1 VAAVQLLSGAR
12 FTAVSF
18 LLYGIVHGD
27 RMEPREKL
35 RLIGYPRA
43 SIMVRTDR
51 LGAIVSKLSLADAD
65 PDVVRL
71 LVYSKIVES
80 FNNERA
86 VIPMRYGCR
95 FKTIGDIVEF
105 LMREQ
110 GAFGALLDELD
121 GRVEMSANVTLDDP
135 RDDRE
140 PPASR
145 LLSSA
150 MPSGMG
156 YLAGRRRYYSLVDQ
170 SGARRE
176 EVRKSLCALA
186 EGKFI
191 RAIPEQS
198 SHDRKSMLTIHFLV
212 PREGVVEFTRALR
225 ADRRRSIEL
234 SGPWPPYNFVSTK
247 TRALTN

>member
-1 VAAVQLLSGAR
+1 M
-12 FTAVSF
+12 SF

-27 RMEPREKL
+27 RMEPREKPGF
-35 RLIGYPRA
+35 IGYPRA

-51 LGAIVSKLSLADAD
+51 LGAIVSRLSLADAD

-71 LVYSKIVES
+71 MVYSKIVES
-80 FNNERA
+80 FNKERA

-105 LMREQ
+105 LTREQ
-110 GAFGALLDELD
+110 GTFGALLDELD
-121 GRVEMSANVTLDDP
+121 GRVEMSANVAFDDP
-135 RDDRE
+135 RDDPE

-150 MPSGMG
+150 MPSGTS
-156 YLAGRRRYYSLVDQ
+156 YLAGRRRHYSLVDQ

-176 EVRKSLCALA
+176 EVRKSLCAMA

-191 RAIPEQS
+191 RAIPERS

-212 PREGVVEFTRALR
+212 SREGVAEFTRALR

-247 TRALTN
+247 TRGLTI

>member
-1 VAAVQLLSGAR
+1 MSY
-12 FTAVSF
+12 

-27 RMEPREKL
+27 RTEPREKL
-35 RLIGYPRA
+35 KFAGYPRA
-43 SIMVRTDR
+43 SIMVRTER

-65 PDVVRL
+65 PDVMRL

-95 FKTIGDIVEF
+95 FESISDIVEF
-105 LMREQ
+105 LEKEQ
-110 GAFGALLDELD
+110 GTFGALLEELD
-121 GRVEMSANVTLDDP
+121 GRVEMSVNLTLDDS

-140 PPASR
+140 PPASP
-145 LLSSA
+145 LLSSP
-150 MPSGMG
+150 MPAGIG

-176 EVRKSLCALA
+176 NVRKSLCALA

-191 RAIPEQS
+191 RAVPEQS
-198 SHDRKSMLTIHFLV
+198 SHDPKSMLTIHFLV
-212 PREGVVEFTRALR
+212 PREGVAEFTGALR
-225 ADRRRSIEL
+225 ADCRRSIEI
-234 SGPWPPYNFVSTK
+234 SGPWPPYNFVSK
-247 TRALTN
+247 QASALTI

>member
-1 VAAVQLLSGAR
+1 
-12 FTAVSF
+12 
-18 LLYGIVHGD
+18 
-27 RMEPREKL
+27 
-35 RLIGYPRA
+35 
-43 SIMVRTDR
+43 MVRTAR
-51 LGAIVSKLSLADAD
+51 LGAIVSKLSPADAD

-80 FNNERA
+80 FNKERA

-95 FKTIGDIVEF
+95 FKTIGEIVKF
-105 LMREQ
+105 LTRVQ
-110 GAFGALLDELD
+110 GTFGALLNELD
-121 GRVEMSANVTLDDP
+121 GRVEMSANVTFEDT

-150 MPSGMG
+150 MPSGRG
-156 YLAGRRRYYSLVDQ
+156 YLARRRRYYSFADQ
-170 SGARRE
+170 SGVRRE

-191 RAIPEQS
+191 RAILEKS
-198 SHDRKSMLTIHFLV
+198 SHDRKSILTIHFLV

-225 ADRRRSIEL
+225 ADRRRLIEL

-247 TRALTN
+247 TRAN

>member
-1 VAAVQLLSGAR
+1 M
-12 FTAVSF
+12 SF

-27 RMEPREKL
+27 RVEPREKP
-35 RLIGYPRA
+35 RFIGYPRA

-51 LGAIVSKLSLADAD
+51 LGAIVSRLSLADED

-95 FKTIGDIVEF
+95 FKAIGDIVEF
-105 LMREQ
+105 LTREQ
-110 GAFGALLDELD
+110 GTFSALLDELD
-121 GRVEMSANVTLDDP
+121 GRVEMSANVTFDEP
-135 RDDRE
+135 RDDPE

-145 LLSSA
+145 LSSSS
-150 MPSGMG
+150 MPSGTG
-156 YLAGRRRYYSLVDQ
+156 YLAGRRRYYSLVDR
-170 SGARRE
+170 SGVRRE
-176 EVRKSLCALA
+176 EVRQSLCALA

-191 RAIPEQS
+191 RAIAEQS
-198 SHDRKSMLTIHFLV
+198 SHGPKSFLDRKSTLTIHFLV
-212 PREGVVEFTRALR
+212 PREGVVEFTRVLR
-225 ADRRRSIEL
+225 ADRRRSVKL

>member
-1 VAAVQLLSGAR
+1 M
-12 FTAVSF
+12 SF

-27 RMEPREKL
+27 RVEPREKL
-35 RLIGYPRA
+35 RFLGYPRA
-43 SIMVRTDR
+43 SIMARTDR

-71 LVYSKIVES
+71 LIYSKIVES
-80 FNNERA
+80 FNYERA

-95 FKTIGDIVEF
+95 FETIGDIVEF
-105 LMREQ
+105 LKREQ
-110 GAFGALLDELD
+110 GTFGALLDELD
-121 GRVEMSANVTLDDP
+121 GRVEMSANVAFDDP

-140 PPASR
+140 TPPSQ

-150 MPSGMG
+150 MPSGMD

-176 EVRKSLCALA
+176 EVRRSLCAMA

-198 SHDRKSMLTIHFLV
+198 SRDRKSMLTIHFLV

-225 ADRRRSIEL
+225 ADRRRSIEV

-247 TRALTN
+247 TPALTI

>member
-1 VAAVQLLSGAR
+1 
-12 FTAVSF
+12 VSF

-35 RLIGYPRA
+35 RFIGYPRA

-105 LMREQ
+105 LTREQ
-110 GAFGALLDELD
+110 GTLGALLDELD
-121 GRVEMSANVTLDDP
+121 GRVEMSAHVAFNDQ
-135 RDDRE
+135 RDDRTT
-140 PPASR
+140 PPSR
-145 LLSSA
+145 WLSSA
-150 MPSGMG
+150 MPSGIG
-156 YLAGRRRYYSLVDQ
+156 YLAGRQRYYSLVDE

-176 EVRKSLCALA
+176 EVRKSLCAMA
-186 EGKFI
+186 KGKFI
-191 RAIPEQS
+191 HAIPEQS

-212 PREGVVEFTRALR
+212 PRAGVVEFTRALQ
-225 ADRRRSIEL
+225 ADRRRSIEV

-247 TRALTN
+247 TRGLTI

>member
-1 VAAVQLLSGAR
+1 MSL
-12 FTAVSF
+12 

-35 RLIGYPRA
+35 RFIGYPHA
-43 SIMVRTDR
+43 SIMARTDR
-51 LGAIVSKLSLADAD
+51 LGAIASKLSLADAD
-65 PDVVRL
+65 PDVMRL

-80 FNNERA
+80 FNHERA

-95 FKTIGDIVEF
+95 FKTIGDVVE
-105 LMREQ
+105 LLKREQ
-110 GAFGALLDELD
+110 GTFGALLDELD
-121 GRVEMSANVTLDDP
+121 GRVEMSANVAFDDP

-140 PPASR
+140 TLPPSA
-145 LLSSA
+145 SA

-156 YLAGRRRYYSLVDQ
+156 YLAARRRHYSLVDQ

-176 EVRKSLCALA
+176 EVRKSLCAMA

-212 PREGVVEFTRALR
+212 PREGVAEFTRALR
-225 ADRRRSIEL
+225 ADRRRSIEV

-247 TRALTN
+247 TRALTI

>member
-1 VAAVQLLSGAR
+1 M
-12 FTAVSF
+12 SF

-27 RMEPREKL
+27 RMEPREKPGF
-35 RLIGYPRA
+35 IGYPRA

-51 LGAIVSKLSLADAD
+51 LGAIVSRLSLADAD

-71 LVYSKIVES
+71 MVYSKIVES
-80 FNNERA
+80 FNKERA

-105 LMREQ
+105 LTREQ
-110 GAFGALLDELD
+110 GTFGALLDELD
-121 GRVEMSANVTLDDP
+121 GRVEMSANVAFDDP
-135 RDDRE
+135 RDDPE
-140 PPASR
+140 PLASR

-150 MPSGMG
+150 MPSGTS
-156 YLAGRRRYYSLVDQ
+156 YLAGRRRHYSLVDQ

-176 EVRKSLCALA
+176 EVRKSLCAMA

-191 RAIPEQS
+191 RAIPERS

-212 PREGVVEFTRALR
+212 PREGVAEFTRALR

-247 TRALTN
+247 TRALTI

>member
-1 VAAVQLLSGAR
+1 M
-12 FTAVSF
+12 SF

-27 RMEPREKL
+27 RMEPREKPGF
-35 RLIGYPRA
+35 IGYPRA

-51 LGAIVSKLSLADAD
+51 LGAIVSRLSLADAD

-71 LVYSKIVES
+71 MVYSKIVES
-80 FNNERA
+80 FNKERA

-105 LMREQ
+105 LTREQ
-110 GAFGALLDELD
+110 GTFGALLDELD
-121 GRVEMSANVTLDDP
+121 GRVEMSANVAFDDP
-135 RDDRE
+135 RDDPE
-140 PPASR
+140 PLASR

-150 MPSGMG
+150 MPSGTS
-156 YLAGRRRYYSLVDQ
+156 YLAGRRRHYSLVDQ

-176 EVRKSLCALA
+176 EVRKSLCAMA

-191 RAIPEQS
+191 RAIPERS

-212 PREGVVEFTRALR
+212 PREGVAEFTRALR

>member
-1 VAAVQLLSGAR
+1 M
-12 FTAVSF
+12 SF

-27 RMEPREKL
+27 RTEPREKL
-35 RLIGYPRA
+35 RFIGYPPA

-65 PDVVRL
+65 PDVMRL

-95 FKTIGDIVEF
+95 FKAIADIVEF
-105 LMREQ
+105 LKQEQ
-110 GAFGALLDELD
+110 KTFGALLDELD
-121 GRVEMSANVTLDDP
+121 GRVEMSANVTFDDP
-135 RDDRE
+135 LDERE

-150 MPSGMG
+150 MASGIG

-176 EVRKSLCALA
+176 EFRKSLYALV

-191 RAIPEQS
+191 RAVPEQAS
-198 SHDRKSMLTIHFLV
+198 RDRESILTIHFLV
-212 PREGVVEFTRALR
+212 PREGVAEFTRALR

-247 TRALTN
+247 ARALTI

>member
-1 VAAVQLLSGAR
+1 
-12 FTAVSF
+12 VSF

-35 RLIGYPRA
+35 GLIGHPRA

-51 LGAIVSKLSLADAD
+51 LGAIVSRLSPADAD

-105 LMREQ
+105 LTREQ
-110 GAFGALLDELD
+110 GTFGALLDELD
-121 GRVEMSANVTLDDP
+121 GRVEMSANVALDDP

-145 LLSSA
+145 WLSSA

-170 SGARRE
+170 SGVRRE
-176 EVRKSLCALA
+176 EVRKSICALA

-191 RAIPEQS
+191 RAIPEQARD
-198 SHDRKSMLTIHFLV
+198 DRKSMLTIHFLV
-212 PREGVVEFTRALR
+212 PRAGVVEFTRALR

-247 TRALTN
+247 ARALTI

>member
-1 VAAVQLLSGAR
+1 M
-12 FTAVSF
+12 SF

-27 RMEPREKL
+27 RMEPREKPGF
-35 RLIGYPRA
+35 IGYPRA

-51 LGAIVSKLSLADAD
+51 LGAIVSRLSLADAD

-71 LVYSKIVES
+71 MVYSKIVES
-80 FNNERA
+80 FNKERA

-105 LMREQ
+105 LTREQ
-110 GAFGALLDELD
+110 GTFGALLDELD
-121 GRVEMSANVTLDDP
+121 GRVEMSANVAFDDP
-135 RDDRE
+135 RDDPE
-140 PPASR
+140 PLASR

-150 MPSGMG
+150 MPSGTS
-156 YLAGRRRYYSLVDQ
+156 YLAGRRRHYSLVDQ

-176 EVRKSLCALA
+176 EVRKSLCAMA

-191 RAIPEQS
+191 RAIPERS

-212 PREGVVEFTRALR
+212 PREGVAEFTRALR

-234 SGPWPPYNFVSTK
+234 SGPWPPYNFASTK

>member
-1 VAAVQLLSGAR
+1 M
-12 FTAVSF
+12 SF

-27 RMEPREKL
+27 RMEPREKPGF
-35 RLIGYPRA
+35 IGYPRA

-51 LGAIVSKLSLADAD
+51 LGAIVSRLSLADAD

-71 LVYSKIVES
+71 MVYSKIVES
-80 FNNERA
+80 FNKERA

-105 LMREQ
+105 LTREQ
-110 GAFGALLDELD
+110 GTFGALLDELD
-121 GRVEMSANVTLDDP
+121 GRVEMSANVAFDDP
-135 RDDRE
+135 RDDPE
-140 PPASR
+140 PLASR

-150 MPSGMG
+150 MPSGTS
-156 YLAGRRRYYSLVDQ
+156 YLAGRRRHYSRVDQ

-176 EVRKSLCALA
+176 EVRKSLCAMA

-191 RAIPEQS
+191 RAIPERS

-212 PREGVVEFTRALR
+212 PREGVAEFTRALR

-234 SGPWPPYNFVSTK
+234 SGPWPPYNFASTK